1 MNKPSRA
8 QDGTALVSVICRSVN
23 RPTLEQTL
31 QSVAQQNWKN
41 IELVLVDA
49 LGTGMLTAPDLPAH
63 ISVRL
68 VCTGKALDRPAAA
81 NAGLKAAQGDF
92 LLFLDDDDWI
102 ADKHLSLLANKLQAA
117 ETLVVYSATQMVSA
131 QGDASADVIAVPF
144 DLTML
149 RRDNFIPI
157 HAAMFSRELID
168 LGCCFDESLPIY
180 EDWDFWLQC
189 AEHTSFTLLKSVGA
203 FYRAGGESRTMLDQH
218 QQRYQPG
225 HPSADSRSR
234 LLDKWRLRWSGAEIN
249 ALLGLV
255 DQAPALKQVHD
266 ELGISHTLLE
276 ARTRE
281 LNKVRNQLEQTQAKL
296 KEKKAGFLA
305 IQRSLAELR
314 GEAELLTTSALTQQ
328 QNNQA
333 LHSEIESLHRG
344 SALLRAEIVALHSDK
359 QTLSAVV
366 DGLQAG
372 VNSAQSQVE
381 QISQQLDDTQ
391 TQLVAANTHLVSTRN
406 QLQLSNDALTAA
418 NTLTEQTTRQLHSVE
433 HNYQLL
439 QSDYISLN
447 LAHEQL
453 DRGVREILDS
463 FSWRVTAPYRWLRH
477 RLNRVVARVLPQL
490 SAGSSRTASAH
501 KKQHSITATLQAGL
515 VTPSSDNAVLPDH
528 FTVQGWAWSDTPVV
542 SAQLFIDQDMFHDIH
557 PLPAHERLEDAQR
570 IGFARLI
577 DTRDLTPGQHQLS
590 LLARDA
596 QGQQMR
602 VSRNFVFQPSATVYQ
617 RWHRDTAPTAHTLQ
631 TQVATV
637 VPAGRTFTI
646 LVQFENTGTAQSQ
659 GIGALHNTLSS
670 LVAQTCRPVQCLISA
685 PETHHQAIHAL
696 TSTLLPDA
704 RVISV
709 SDPWPELMA
718 ARGALLCVLNAGEVL
733 RADCLWRVAAAWQ
746 ENTAFLYSDH
756 DLIDPSGKAVTP
768 WFTTEWSPDLLFS
781 QHYIGNVFFADKRQ
795 FINLNPLD
803 TQAPA
808 WRYRLLLEL
817 GRQCPFNAVQ
827 RIAEVLWSAPQLTAE
842 QREDELAAESQAL
855 TQHLQHH
862 GQQALVLPVAGSEC
876 RRVQWSLP
884 RTPLVSIIIPTTG
897 NMRFLKPCLD
907 TLKSSTYPA
916 IEVVI
921 LDNSRGNYPEG
932 ILYAH
937 QQGAVVIECNEA
949 FNWSRLNNI
958 GVEKSQGELLLFL
971 NDDIEIFQPD
981 WLEELV
987 SHALRDDVG
996 TVGALLLYPNGAI
1009 QHGGVFL
1016 VDHGGGARHL
1026 FHKQLPGKGIY
1037 RELDNCVREV
1047 SGNTGACQM
1056 IRRDRFEQLGRFDEQ
1071 LSIVGNDIDLC
1082 MRALE
1087 AGLRNVWTPHSRL
1100 IHHESVSRQSK
1111 PIGQDENAMWDRWQ
1125 HRFLGGDPYFNP
1137 NIDLT
1142 REDYVLAPVQSK
1154 DPALADTATVPEAQ
1168 TPVQAGVHLIAYI
1181 RASMGVGEAARG
1193 NAAALEASGVPF
1205 GILNYEKG
1213 NPSRMD
1219 NLRWQHREIQRPL
1232 YGINL
1237 IHINADHTPGVMK
1250 DLGPQ
1255 WFDQHYNIGFWAWEM
1270 PEFPDRWIDSFNLL
1284 DEVWV
1289 PSAYVNQAV
1298 AAKSPIPVITIPH
1311 IIHVNE
1317 NDAHQYPR
1325 AYFGIPAHAFVFISM
1340 FDTHSIAQ
1348 RKNPFGSILA
1358 FQKAFTATDNSVQLL
1373 IKINNA
1379 DDANLKVLRS
1389 LVGDYQNI
1397 VLLDAYLDRAQIDS
1411 LINCC
1416 DCYVSLHHAE
1426 GFGLGPAEAMSL
1438 GKVALLTAW
1447 SGNMEYMRSNNC
1459 VAVQY
1464 SLKTLGK
1471 DYGPYEAHQYWAVP
1485 DIDHAAAEMRDLAQ
1499 NPARVRSLGEQ
1510 ARKTIEQEFS
1520 ADAVGA
1526 RMRQRLHSI
1535 ERIIEKR
1542 RQPQ

>member
-1 MNKPSRA
+1 MKKPLRSEES
-8 QDGTALVSVICRSVN
+8 TALVSVICRTVN
-23 RPTLEQTL
+23 RPTLAQAL
-31 QSVAQQNWKN
+31 LSVGRQDWLN
-41 IELVLVDA
+41 IELILVDA
-49 LGTGMLTAPDLPAH
+49 LGTGSIAAPALPAH
-63 ISVRL
+63 VRTRI
-68 VCTGKALDRPAAA
+68 VSTGKALDRPKAA
-81 NAGLKAAQGDF
+81 NVGVKAAQGDY

-102 ADKHLSLLANKLQAA
+102 ADRHLSLLVNEL
-117 ETLVVYSATQMVSA
+117 ETADTQVVYSSTQMVTEV
-131 QGDASADVIAVPF
+131 GDATADIIAVPF

-157 HAAMFSRELID
+157 HAALFSRELLD

-189 AEHTSFTLLKSVGA
+189 AEHTPFTLLNIVGA
-203 FYRAGGESRTMLDQH
+203 FYRMGGDSRTMLDQH

-225 HPSADSRSR
+225 HPSADARAR

-266 ELGISHTLLE
+266 ELGVSHTLLE
-276 ARTRE
+276 ARTNE
-281 LNKVRNQLEQTQAKL
+281 LNKTRNQLEQSQAKL
-296 KEKKAGFLA
+296 KEKRAEYQAVK
-305 IQRSLAELR
+305 RSLAELR
-314 GEAELLTTSALTQQ
+314 NEAELLSASTLRQQ
-328 QNNQA
+328 QDNQA
-333 LHSEIESLHRG
+333 LHAG
-344 SALLRAEIVALHSDK
+344 SALLRTEIAALQRNLNEINALAD
-359 QTLSAVV
+359 
-366 DGLQAG
+366 
-372 VNSAQSQVE
+372 
-381 QISQQLDDTQ
+381 QL
-391 TQLVAANTHLVSTRN
+391 
-406 QLQLSNDALTAA
+406 
-418 NTLTEQTTRQLHSVE
+418 TRQLQKAE

-439 QSDYISLN
+439 QSDYVSLN

-463 FSWRVTAPYRWLRH
+463 FSWRATAPYRWLRH
-477 RLNRVVARVLPQL
+477 RLNRLVARMLPQHH
-490 SAGSSRTASAH
+490 AGGTPAANTHKNAH
-501 KKQHSITATLQAGL
+501 NISATLQAGL
-515 VTPSSDNAVLPDH
+515 VSPSSDNAVLPDH
-528 FTVQGWAWSDTPVV
+528 FTVQGWAWSDKPIV
-542 SAQLFIDQDMFHDIH
+542 SVQLFVDQDLFHDVH

-577 DTRDLTPGQHQLS
+577 DTRGLTSGQHQLS
-590 LLARDA
+590 LLARDE
-596 QGQQMR
+596 QGQQIR
-602 VSRNFVFQPSATVYQ
+602 VSRSFVYQPSAIVYQ
-617 RWHRDTAPTAHTLQ
+617 RWHRDTTPTVQALHEQALHEQALHAQAETA
-631 TQVATV
+631 VPGSRAFTV
-637 VPAGRTFTI
+637 
-646 LVQFENTGTAQSQ
+646 LVQFDNSEIAGNASFKLLTS
-659 GIGALHNTLSS
+659 TLSS
-670 LVAQTCRPVQCLISA
+670 LAAQTCRRFECLISA
-685 PETHHQAIHAL
+685 NEADHQAILAL

-704 RVISV
+704 RVI
-709 SDPWPELMA
+709 A
-718 ARGALLCVLNAGEVL
+718 AAEIGANLQNSNSTALCVLSAGEVL

-746 ENTAFLYSDH
+746 ENTVLLYSDH

-768 WFTTEWSPDLLFS
+768 WFTTEWSPDLLLS
-781 QHYIGNVFFADKRQ
+781 QHYIGNVFFADTRQ
-795 FINLNPLD
+795 FIKLNLLD
-803 TQAPA
+803 TLAQA

-817 GRQCPFNAVQ
+817 GRQCPINAVQ
-827 RIAEVLWSAPQLTAE
+827 RIAEVLWSAPQLTAK
-842 QREDELAAESQAL
+842 QRQGELAAETHAL
-855 TQHLQHH
+855 TQYLQQHSE
-862 GQQALVLPVAGSEC
+862 QAQVLPVAGSEC
-876 RRVQWSLP
+876 RRVQWSLAH
-884 RTPLVSIIIPTTG
+884 TPLVSIIIPTTG

-932 ILYAH
+932 IRYAH
-937 QQGAVVIECNEA
+937 EQGAVVIDCNEA

-958 GVEKSQGELLLFL
+958 GADNSHGELLLFL
-971 NDDIEIFQPD
+971 NDDIEIIQPD
-981 WLEELV
+981 WLEEMV
-987 SHALRDDVG
+987 SQALLDNVG

-1037 RELDNCVREV
+1037 HELDKCVREV

-1111 PIGQDENAMWDRWQ
+1111 PIGQDEKAMWDRWQ

-1137 NIDLT
+1137 NMDMT
-1142 REDYVLAPVQSK
+1142 REDYVLAPVQSA
-1154 DPALADTATVPEAQ
+1154 DPAAPDAPATPALSDTPAPEQ
-1168 TPVQAGVHLIAYI
+1168 TGVHLIAYI

-1193 NAAALEASGVPF
+1193 NAAALEASGIPF

-1219 NLRWQHREIQRPL
+1219 NLRWQHREIQRPQH
-1232 YGINL
+1232 GINL

-1270 PEFPDRWIDSFNLL
+1270 PEFPDRWINSFALL

-1289 PSAYVNQAV
+1289 PSAYVNQAI

-1311 IIHVNE
+1311 IINVNE
-1317 NDAHQYPR
+1317 NDAHQYNR
-1325 AYFGIPAHAFVFISM
+1325 AYFDIPADAFVFISM

-1358 FQKAFTATDNSVQLL
+1358 FQKAFAATDANVQLL

-1379 DDANLKVLRS
+1379 DEANLKVLRS

-1397 VLLDAYLDRAQIDS
+1397 VLLDAHLDRAQIDS

-1464 SLKTLGK
+1464 TLKTLGK
-1471 DYGPYEAHQYWAVP
+1471 DYGPYEAHQHWAIP
-1485 DIDHAAAEMRDLAQ
+1485 DIDHAAAEMRDLSQ

-1510 ARKTIEQEFS
+1510 ARKTIQQEFS

-1535 ERIIEKR
+1535 ERIIGNR
-1542 RQPQ
+1542 RNQQ

>member
-1 MNKPSRA
+1 MKKPLRSEES
-8 QDGTALVSVICRSVN
+8 TALVSVICRTVN
-23 RPTLEQTL
+23 RPTLAQAL
-31 QSVAQQNWKN
+31 QSVGRQDWRN
-41 IELVLVDA
+41 IELILVDA
-49 LGTGMLTAPDLPAH
+49 LGTGGIIAPALPAH
-63 ISVRL
+63 ISTRIVS
-68 VCTGKALDRPAAA
+68 TGKALDRPKAA
-81 NAGLKAAQGDF
+81 NAGVKAAQGDY

-102 ADKHLSLLANKLQAA
+102 ADRHLSLLVNELQAS
-117 ETLVVYSATQMVSA
+117 ETKVVYSATQMVNEA
-131 QGDASADVIAVPF
+131 GGATDEIIAVYF
-144 DLTML
+144 DQTML

-157 HAAMFSRELID
+157 HAAMFSRELLD
-168 LGCCFDESLPIY
+168 LGCTFDESLPIY

-189 AEHTSFTLLKSVGA
+189 AEHTPFTLLNQIGA
-203 FYRAGGESRTMLDQH
+203 FYRAGGDSHTKLDQH

-225 HPSADSRSR
+225 HPSAEARAR
-234 LLDKWRLRWSGAEIN
+234 LLDKWRLRWSGAQIN

-276 ARTRE
+276 ARTLE

-296 KEKKAGFLA
+296 KEKKSEFLA
-305 IQRSLAELR
+305 IKRSLAELR
-314 GEAELLTTSALTQQ
+314 SEADLLSASALTQQ
-328 QNNQA
+328 QHNLA
-333 LHSEIESLHRG
+333 LQ
-344 SALLRAEIVALHSDK
+344 SDK
-359 QTLSAVV
+359 QQLSALIN
-366 DGLQAG
+366 DLETDLH
-372 VNSAQSQVE
+372 SAQRHVE
-381 QISQQLDDTQ
+381 QTNQQLSENHA
-391 TQLVAANTHLVSTRN
+391 QLASVRS
-406 QLQLSNDALTAA
+406 QLQESSAALT
-418 NTLTEQTTRQLHSVE
+418 TTRALAEQLTGQLQHVE

-463 FSWRVTAPYRWLRH
+463 FSWRVTAPYRWLRI
-477 RLNRVVARVLPQL
+477 RLNRLMARVLPQH
-490 SAGSSRTASAH
+490 SAGSSH
-501 KKQHSITATLQAGL
+501 TATAHTKAHDISATLLTGL
-515 VTPSSDNAVLPDH
+515 VSPASDNAVLPDH
-528 FTVQGWAWSDTPVV
+528 FTVQGWAWSDKPVV
-542 SAQLFIDQDMFHDIH
+542 SVQVFIDQDLFHDIQ
-557 PLPAHERLEDAQR
+557 PLPAHERVEDAQR

-577 DTRDLTPGQHQLS
+577 DTRDLSPGQHQLS
-590 LLARDA
+590 LLVRDE
-596 QGQQMR
+596 QGQQIR
-602 VSRNFVFQPSATVYQ
+602 VSRNFVYQPSATVYQ
-617 RWHRDTAPTAHTLQ
+617 RWHRDTMPTAQALQEQALQEQALQAHAETSVPDSWTL
-631 TQVATV
+631 
-637 VPAGRTFTI
+637 TI
-646 LVQFENTGTAQSQ
+646 LVQLDTCGITGNQNAELLT
-659 GIGALHNTLSS
+659 NTLAS
-670 LVAQTCRPVQCLISA
+670 LAAQTCRPFECLISA
-685 PETHHQAIHAL
+685 PDSEHQTILSLA
-696 TSTLLPDA
+696 TTLLPDA
-704 RVISV
+704 KVIS
-709 SDPWPELMA
+709 A
-718 ARGALLCVLNAGEVL
+718 ADIWANLQTINSTALCVLNAGEVL
-733 RADCLWRVAAAWQ
+733 RADCLWRVAKAWQ
-746 ENTAFLYSDH
+746 QNTALLYSDH
-756 DLIDPSGKAVTP
+756 DLTDPNGKAVSP
-768 WFTTEWSPDLLFS
+768 WFTTQWSPDLLHS
-781 QHYIGNVFFADKRQ
+781 QNYIGNVFFADKRH
-795 FINLNPLD
+795 FVKVSPLN

-808 WRYRLLLEL
+808 WRYRLLLEM
-817 GRQCPFNAVQ
+817 GWQRRFSEIH
-827 RIAEVLWSAPQLTAE
+827 RIAQVLWSAPQPTAA
-842 QREDELAAESQAL
+842 QRERELAAESQAL

-862 GQQALVLPVAGSEC
+862 GLQAHVLPVAGSEC
-876 RRVQWSLP
+876 RRVQWLLP
-884 RTPLVSIIIPTTG
+884 KTPLVSIIIPTTG

-921 LDNSRGNYPEG
+921 LDNSRGKYPDG

-937 QQGAVVIECNEA
+937 EQGAVVIECNEA

-958 GVEKSQGELLLFL
+958 GADKSHGELLLFL
-971 NDDIEIFQPD
+971 NDDIEIIQPD

-987 SHALRDDVG
+987 SQALRDDVG
-996 TVGALLLYPNGAI
+996 TVGAMLLYPNGAI

-1037 RELDNCVREV
+1037 HELDNCVREV

-1111 PIGQDENAMWDRWQ
+1111 PIGQDEKAMWDRWQ
-1125 HRFLGGDPYFNP
+1125 HRFMGGDPYFNP

-1142 REDYVLAPVQSK
+1142 REDYVLAPVQST
-1154 DPALADTATVPEAQ
+1154 DPALDVTATVPESPSLPQ
-1168 TPVQAGVHLIAYI
+1168 TGVHLIAYI

-1219 NLRWQHREIQRPL
+1219 NLRWQHREIQRPQ

-1311 IIHVNE
+1311 IIDVNN

-1325 AYFGIPAHAFVFISM
+1325 AFFGIPDHAFVFISM

-1358 FQKAFTATDNSVQLL
+1358 FQKAFTATDDSVQLL

-1379 DDANLKVLRS
+1379 DEANLKVLRS

-1397 VLLDAYLDRAQIDS
+1397 VLLDAHLDRTQIDS

-1485 DIDHAAAEMRDLAQ
+1485 DIDHAAAEMRDLSR

-1510 ARKTIEQEFS
+1510 ARKTIKQEFS

-1535 ERIIEKR
+1535 ERIIGKR
-1542 RQPQ
+1542 RQQQ